1 MNILTRLTLVLAAV
15 AFAIPALAAERG
27 GPFPE
32 PQRSHTAEQGA
43 RITLAHSAAAAKA
56 ARGETDPKSLQAN
69 YWRTYPASCLADP
82 LPENATGPVYS
93 ETVTLA
99 ARNTSDT
106 TQYYAEDVTIRI
118 WRVAC
123 SSSGEFYNSA
133 TLMRIDRQAQYEG
146 DNAYYPLFPHVSVDQ
161 VNDANDIPFDDPDLR
176 DYVRVAEE
184 PNTVISDV
192 DIYKPIVFSQTYVLE
207 NFPGA
212 ACNGP
217 CFDFNYPFT
226 IRFDNFL
233 GSAEESQYF
242 IDVPVY
248 NPTPSTYPDAFASLP
263 INGYLS
269 SNWYQPG
276 KGGEGIVVQV
286 YERQPSNPD
295 SSCLDVGGGTILPFS
310 FTWFTYD
317 PLGLPFFLFGDGC
330 VPAADPTRITV
341 ETYYNTGL
349 GFAGNF
355 NQDDRVLNPWG
366 QVTFEFPTCNTMW
379 VDYQSDSGLP
389 EGIPAGSGQLDYS
402 RIANVNGL
410 TCE

>member
-1 MNILTRLTLVLAAV
+1 MKTLTRLTFALAAG
-15 AFAIPALAAERG
+15 ALAMPALAAERS
-27 GPFPE
+27 GPLPE
-32 PQRSHTAEQGA
+32 AQRSHAAELGA
-43 RITLAHSAAAAKA
+43 RTTLAHSAAAAKA
-56 ARGETDPKSLQAN
+56 ERGDSGTKSLQAN
-69 YWRTYPASCLADP
+69 FWRTYPASCLADP

-93 ETVTLA
+93 ENVTLA
-99 ARNTSDT
+99 ARNLDDPS
-106 TQYYAEDVTIRI
+106 QFYSEDVTISI

-133 TLMRIDRQAQYEG
+133 TLMRIDRQSQYEG
-146 DNAYYPLFPHVSVDQ
+146 DNEYYPLFPHVSVDQ
-161 VNDANDIPFDDPDLR
+161 ITDSNDIPFDDPDLR
-176 DYVRVAEE
+176 DYVRVAVE

-192 DIYKPIVFSQTYVLE
+192 TLDSPIVFSQTYVLE

-217 CFDFNYPFT
+217 CFDFNFPFT

-242 IDVPVY
+242 IDVPTY
-248 NPTPSTYPDAFASLP
+248 NPTQSTYPDAFASLP
-263 INGYLS
+263 INGYMS

-286 YERQPSNPD
+286 YERETSNPG
-295 SSCLDVGGGTILPFS
+295 SCLDVGGGTILPFS

-317 PLGLPFFLFGDGC
+317 PLGLPFFLYGDGC
-330 VPAADPTRITV
+330 VPASDPTHITV
-341 ETYYNTGL
+341 DTFYITGL

-355 NQDDRVLNPWG
+355 NQDDRVINPWG
-366 QVTFEFPTCNTMW
+366 QVRFEFPNCNTMF
-379 VDYQSDSGLP
+379 VDFQSDVGLAD
-389 EGIPAGSGQLDYS
+389 GIPAGSGSLDYT
-402 RIANVNGL
+402 RLGNVNGL

>member
-1 MNILTRLTLVLAAV
+1 MNILTRLTFVFAAGALAM
-15 AFAIPALAAERG
+15 PALAASRG
-27 GPFPE
+27 GPLPE
-32 PQRSHTAEQGA
+32 AQRSHATEQGA
-43 RITLAHSAAAAKA
+43 RLTLAHSAAAAKA
-56 ARGETDPKSLQAN
+56 AHDEAGAKALQAN

-82 LPENATGPVYS
+82 LPENPTGPVYS
-93 ETVTLA
+93 KTVTLA
-99 ARNTSDT
+99 ARNTDDLDQLYS
-106 TQYYAEDVTIRI
+106 EDVTISI

-133 TLMRIDRQAQYEG
+133 TLMRIDRQPQYEG
-146 DNAYYPLFPHVSVDQ
+146 DNEYYPLFPHVSVDQ
-161 VNDANDIPFDDPDLR
+161 VTDANDIPFDDPDLR
-176 DYVRVAEE
+176 DYVRVAVE

-192 DIYKPIVFSQTYVLE
+192 TIDSPIVYSQTYVLE

-217 CFDFNYPFT
+217 CFDFNFPFT

-233 GSAEESQYF
+233 GSAADSQYF
-242 IDVPVY
+242 IEVPVY
-248 NPTPSTYPDAFASLP
+248 NPTQSTYPDAFASLP
-263 INGYLS
+263 INGYMS

-286 YERQPSNPD
+286 YERETSNVG
-295 SSCLDVGGGTILPFS
+295 SCLDIGGGTILPFS

-317 PLGLPFFLFGDGC
+317 DLGFPFFLFGDDC
-330 VPAADPTRITV
+330 VRAADPTRLTV
-341 ETYYNTGL
+341 DTYYITGL
-349 GFAGNF
+349 GFAGDF
-355 NQDDRVLNPWG
+355 SQDDRTLNPWG
-366 QVTFEFPTCNTMW
+366 QVSFEFPTCNTMF

-389 EGIPAGSGQLDYS
+389 AGIPAGTGSLDYS